1 MSKREQLLQV
11 IEQDVQHDCADYLSL
26 RGLMQELYQQ
36 LLNRESQ
43 QIDLLNEQVSQLV
56 EQVRSRAERRSKVLM
71 AFGLDG
77 GAQAMQRL
85 FGFFPESRGDHLRQV
100 WEQLNQ
106 LVLQCKRL
114 NERNGKLLAMHNDI
128 LNQLLDDGR
137 DAQLYSPHFF

>member
-11 IEQDVQHDCADYLSL
+11 AEQDVQHDCADYLSL

-36 LLNRESQ
+36 LLERDSQ
-43 QIDLLNEQVSQLV
+43 QIDLLNEQISQLV
-56 EQVRSRAERRSKVLM
+56 EQVRGRAERRSRILL
-71 AFGLDG
+71 AFGLDS

-85 FGFFPESRGDHLRQV
+85 FGLFPESRGDHLGQT

-106 LVLQCKRL
+106 LVIQCKRL

-128 LNQLLDDGR
+128 LNQLLDEGHA
-137 DAQLYSPHFF
+137 AQLYTPRFF